1 MSIQQGGKTVFG
13 ASVGILMLETRFPR
27 IYGDIGNAQTWPFP
41 VHYRV
46 VRGATPEKVVR
57 QDPLKI
63 VDDFIDAGRE
73 LVRMGCD
80 GITTNCGFLVL
91 IQDQVKDA
99 LNIPV
104 ATSSLMQVPMVQQTL
119 PAKMRVG
126 ILTISKAN
134 LTDAHLKAAGVPLDT
149 PIVGTENGRNFTR
162 EILDDHESI
171 NFEDCRLDLLDAA
184 QELVTDNADVGAIV
198 LECTNMV
205 PYASD
210 IRRQSGLPV
219 YSIYSFVTWFQA
231 GLVPRNYPLELD
243 DPRPN

>member
-63 VDDFIDAGRE
+63 VDDFIEAGRE

-80 GITTNCGFLVL
+80 GVTTNCGFLAL
-91 IQDQVKDA
+91 IQDHVKNA
-99 LNIPV
+99 LNVPV
-104 ATSSLMQVPMVQQTL
+104 ATSSLMQVPMIQQTL

-134 LTDAHLKAAGVPLDT
+134 LTNAHLKAASVPIDT

-171 NFEDCRLDLLDAA
+171 NFDDCRLDLLDAA
-184 QELVTDNADVGAIV
+184 QELVTDYADVGAIV

-231 GLVPRNYPLELD
+231 GLVPRKFSLELD
-243 DPRPN
+243 DPRVN